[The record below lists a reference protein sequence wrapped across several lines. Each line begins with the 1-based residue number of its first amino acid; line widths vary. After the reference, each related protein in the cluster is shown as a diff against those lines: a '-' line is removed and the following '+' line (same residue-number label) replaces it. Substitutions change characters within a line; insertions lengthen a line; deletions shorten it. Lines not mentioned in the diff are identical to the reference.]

1 MSNLKKFFMNQNII
15 IRSSFGHEIF
25 ALWVAKLFNSKVF
38 ICPDKDS
45 EEEYNTEAKKIR
57 IQMSFFASGLE
68 TAPFS
73 KKAETLANGWDIVKD
88 LRAGK
93 LPRGL
98 WKKLAKVSLRPT
110 ATDGLPEYAQLQNR
124 QNILVIMQKWLS
136 DNGCGITAKQ
146 QSLPVEV
153 FGFLRKMLQNL
164 VFGQH
169 FHKVNDLAGVEAVAK
184 AYDMYVPGLSEN
196 PEVLGIRG
204 ILHAKY
210 YNMYKALA
218 GSVGIAGTHTWYLLA
233 MFPETPQIILYNRN
247 GVEDWEE
254 IAEAMRKG
262 GRKVWAVGFDE
273 NTDFSVLAKE
283 IEEKYLEIFG

>member
-1 MSNLKKFFMNQNII
+1 MNNII
-15 IRSSFGHEIF
+15 IKSSFGHEIF
-25 ALWVAKLFNSKVF
+25 ALWVAKLFNVNVF
-38 ICPDKDS
+38 ICPDKDC
-45 EEEYNTEAKKIR
+45 EEEYNTEAEKIR
-57 IQMSFFASGLE
+57 NQMSFFASGLE
-68 TAPFS
+68 LKAVPFS

-88 LRAGK
+88 LRANNLSK
-93 LPRGL
+93 DL
-98 WKKLAKVSLRPT
+98 WNKLAKVSLQPA
-110 ATDGLPEYAQLQNR
+110 ATSELPEYAQLRNR

-136 DNGCGITAKQ
+136 DNGCGVTAKQ
-146 QSLPVEV
+146 QSLPAEV
-153 FGFLRKMLQNL
+153 FGFLREMPQNL

-169 FHKVNDLAGVEAVAK
+169 FHKVNDLAGVEAAAK

-210 YNMYKALA
+210 YNMYKALT

-247 GVEDWEE
+247 GVEDWNG
-254 IAEAMRKG
+254 IAGAMRKG
-262 GRKVWAVGFDE
+262 GRKVWAIGFDE

>member
-1 MSNLKKFFMNQNII
+1 MNKNII
-15 IRSSFGHEIF
+15 IRSCFGHEIF
-25 ALWVAKLFNSKVF
+25 ALWVAKLFNFKVF
-38 ICPDKDS
+38 ICPNKDS
-45 EEEYNTEAKKIR
+45 EEEYNTEAKNIR
-57 IQMSFFASGLE
+57 TQMSFFASELE
-68 TAPFS
+68 LEIVPFS
-73 KKAETLANGWDIVKD
+73 QKTETLGWDIVKD
-88 LRAGK
+88 LRAGN
-93 LPRGL
+93 LPKNL
-98 WKKLAKVSLRPT
+98 WNELAKIFLQPAV
-110 ATDGLPEYAQLQNR
+110 TDGLPEYAQLQNR

-136 DNGCGITAKQ
+136 DNGCGVTAKQ

-153 FGFLRKMLQNL
+153 FGFLKEMPQNL

-169 FHKVNDLAGVEAVAK
+169 FHKVNDLAGVEAAAK

-233 MFPETPQIILYNRN
+233 LFPETPQIILYNRN